1 MYYVYLFIYTVVQKM
16 CFIFLINIL
25 KAFIHKYLF
34 YFNFIYLFCSIYP
47 QICITI
53 MHIYF
58 IYLNNYPCD
67 FLAVIHLFNTTIVFF
82 MVIRIFLY
90 KNKAKMKNHN

>member
-1 MYYVYLFIYTVVQKM
+1 MVQKM

-34 YFNFIYLFCSIYP
+34 YFSFIYLFSSIYP

-58 IYLNNYPCD
+58 IYSNNYPRD
-67 FLAVIHLFNTTIVFF
+67 SLAVINYFNTTI
-82 MVIRIFLY
+82 
-90 KNKAKMKNHN
+90 